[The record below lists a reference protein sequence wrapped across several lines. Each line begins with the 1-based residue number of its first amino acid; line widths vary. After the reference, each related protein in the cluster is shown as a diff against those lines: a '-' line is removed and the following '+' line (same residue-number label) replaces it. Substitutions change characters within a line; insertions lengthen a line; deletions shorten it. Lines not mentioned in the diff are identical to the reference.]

1 MNENCTSPVHRQ
13 NPFPHTNCLRVLYY
27 RVFTHTVAHIRPNS
41 MSLNPSLCWSWTTE
55 CRQRRMKLFNTF
67 KTLACLCEVS
77 ENYLSLGVCVTKP
90 NTWKENSPGK
100 LAGQW
105 FICRFWFLNII
116 KQKKKYNNQCYMS
129 PTIPEILWQ
138 YKDPYKPTHWTLF
151 FTTIYLH
158 TDKIRTHLCSPNT
171 ELPYI
176 VTEWRRPECFDRGSN
191 VRVSKLLFTS
201 EEMPSGKVC
210 LEGVLPITLKFQ
222 GYTYLLKT
230 LGGDESGIE
239 LRCWVSGQH
248 FLN

>member
-116 KQKKKYNNQCYMS
+116 KQKKSIITSATCHPPFLRFFGNTKIHINPHTEHCSLRLFIFTLTRLELTYAHQ
-129 PTIPEILWQ
+129 ILSSL
-138 YKDPYKPTHWTLF
+138 T
-151 FTTIYLH
+151 
-158 TDKIRTHLCSPNT
+158 
-171 ELPYI
+171 
-176 VTEWRRPECFDRGSN
+176 
-191 VRVSKLLFTS
+191 
-201 EEMPSGKVC
+201 
-210 LEGVLPITLKFQ
+210 
-222 GYTYLLKT
+222 
-230 LGGDESGIE
+230 
-239 LRCWVSGQH
+239 
-248 FLN
+248 